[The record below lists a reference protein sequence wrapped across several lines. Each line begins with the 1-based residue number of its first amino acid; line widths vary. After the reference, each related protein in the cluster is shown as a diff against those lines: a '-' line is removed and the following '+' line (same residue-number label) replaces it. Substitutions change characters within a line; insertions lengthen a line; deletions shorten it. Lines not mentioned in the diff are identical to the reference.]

1 MFSVRSRLTST
12 SSRPRYGR
20 YGAVSRIASIS
31 QHKPLEIR
39 TVCICLAF
47 LCFLCSLSLAD
58 AQRLRFRSSGLVT
71 FAPTTDV
78 YLTELGDVI
87 EPDPSSPNIRMR
99 VDNARQYLF
108 QIDPTA
114 RPSGAPELQARYIF
128 SSRNGGSASTNW
140 ISLDRPLQGTVT
152 SPDRRTE
159 IEVAYRVRLTGQEVA
174 GDYTTSIT
182 YRANNSPVQHDVRV
196 VVPEATALRIDSS
209 LVTAQTATI
218 NFDYGGDQLRAY
230 LQAIETLT
238 PLPATDSDIRTLEVF
253 TNNPGGYT
261 VTVGVTL
268 DTPSPSGSLLAEHL
282 FIAGQPAQGRRFTN
296 ASPTYGFQPLISPND
311 FSLLV
316 DGSEEPGDYLFH
328 LTYDAQANP

>member
-1 MFSVRSRLTST
+1 MSVST
-12 SSRPRYGR
+12 KGFLKARAACVY
-20 YGAVSRIASIS
+20 
-31 QHKPLEIR
+31 
-39 TVCICLAF
+39 LAF
-47 LCFLCSLSLAD
+47 LCLLFSLTLAD

-71 FAPTTDV
+71 FAPTTDM
-78 YLTELGDVI
+78 YLAKLGDVI
-87 EPDPSSPNIRMR
+87 EPEPSSPNIRMR

-108 QIDPTA
+108 RVDPTA
-114 RPSGAPELQARYIF
+114 RPGGAPQLQARYVF
-128 SSRNGGSASTNW
+128 SSRNGGSAATNW

-152 SPDRRTE
+152 SPDSRTE
-159 IEVAYRVRLTGQEVA
+159 IEVAYRVQLTGQEVA

-182 YRANNSPVQHDVRV
+182 YRANNSLVQHDVRV

-218 NFDYGGDQLRAY
+218 NFDYSGDQLRAY

-253 TNNPGGYT
+253 TNNPSGYT

-282 FIAGQPAQGRRFTN
+282 YIAGQPAQGRRFSN
-296 ASPTYGFQPLISPND
+296 ASPTYGFQPLISPDD

-316 DGSEEPGDYLFH
+316 DGSEEPGDYLFR
-328 LTYDAQANP
+328 LTYDAKANP